1 MKLTLREAKEV
12 LKDVAGISGMK
23 VTDKNLPTVI
33 NRAAQELVESGDFPE
48 LVDQYIFKLHDSF
61 LVLPYF
67 LEKATHVAVD
77 QNPIELRSPWF
88 EFMQHGPGIIEPSD
102 TWHVLLERNNIPT
115 FRNVPNTGGPWKVK
129 ITAEVDESTD
139 GVEPIFHLRG
149 YDENNVERYSTLN
162 STEWGRGED
171 LIISKAAGF
180 TTTSSFNWSNITQI
194 VKPVTKG
201 RIFLDVTDGITDI
214 RIGEYAPE
222 ERSPSNR
229 VYLLPG
235 VADCN
240 NETDSS
246 GLRTEVDLVIRAKKR
261 FVKALDDNDELQI
274 TSINALESMII
285 AQTKRRNQKVEEYAQ
300 MRGVAIGLMTDKS
313 NSTEQRT
320 KRPLLSFTRTA
331 GFNYPN
337 IR

>member
-1 MKLTLREAKEV
+1 MKITLREAKEV
-12 LKDVAGISGMK
+12 LKDVAGISGM
-23 VTDKNLPTVI
+23 DIANKNLPGVI
-33 NRAAQELVESGDFPE
+33 NRACQELVESGDFPE

-67 LEKATHVAVD
+67 LEKATHIAVD
-77 QNPIELRSPWF
+77 QVPIEMRSPWY
-88 EFMQHGPGIIEPSD
+88 EFMQHGPGIIVPSD
-102 TWHVLLERNNIPT
+102 TWHILLERNNIPT
-115 FRNVPNTGGPWKVK
+115 FRNVPNTGGPWKAK
-129 ITAEVDESTD
+129 ITAEVDESVD
-139 GVEPIFHLRG
+139 GVEPIFHIRG

-171 LIISKAAGF
+171 IIISKSVGF
-180 TTTSSFNWSNITQI
+180 TTIGTFNWSNITAI
-194 VKPVTKG
+194 TKPITKG

-229 VYLLPG
+229 VYMLPG

-240 NETDSS
+240 NETDSQ

-274 TSINALESMII
+274 TSINAIESMII
-285 AQTKRRNQKVEEYAQ
+285 AQTKRKNQKVEEYVQ
-300 MRGVAIGLMTDKS
+300 MRQVAIGLMADKS

-320 KRPLLSFTRTA
+320 KQPLLSFSKTS
-331 GFNYPN
+331 GFNYPR